1 MAYQQFLTA
10 RGQYADLGGSIA
22 SAQQSVVDDT
32 AANTQSS
39 QFYDSIKDQL
49 QSTGLMETV
58 SGIPM
63 AVAEI
68 KGVYNRVSTLGDKII
83 KAGQDSK
90 ALLEKQGA
98 KGLQTIKKGVTEVKT
113 TVQEGVQ
120 NVKQTVVDG
129 AESTQANLEA
139 LKTTVQQGGQD
150 LQATLETGVDTLRT
164 TAQEGGEALQT
175 AAQGGLDTL
184 QMAVQEGGEEL
195 RTTAQGGLETLQ
207 TTAQEGGGALQTA
220 IEEGG
225 GALQTAVQE
234 GGGALQTAVQE
245 GGGSSL
251 QSALEGGDEG
261 LRTAAQDYLQNA
273 LQGINAPRSAEE
285 QSSLD
290 EAYNQAMSS
299 LFPVS
304 EAPPVTTEAVESLTT
319 GATQRLSR
327 TMIGTRSEIMGRSQS
342 LIESTGEFAQNLAD
356 VPATDL
362 SLSSISS
369 RVPSIFR
376 SSGADNPFARSIVP
390 AIPEGPAAAN
400 LQGVFTDVGANLQ
413 EVGGGA
419 AANLQA
425 AGTRMAE
432 NLQDVGTRTISDLQA
447 TGTRTAENLSGAT
460 RELTQNL
467 EATGTRTVENLSG
480 GVAKV
485 SETLQQTGGALAE
498 NVSQTGTKLLS
509 TVTDTGA
516 SLLKTGEETLVG
528 LSDIALPVLGEAA
541 LAGTAV
547 YGLVKGFEDLFSHP
561 KAPTPIAVPQ
571 IANIGQSFQSGI

>member
-10 RGQYADLGGSIA
+10 RGQYADLGGTIA

-32 AANTQSS
+32 AQNTQSS
-39 QFYDSIKDQL
+39 QFYESIKDQL

-68 KGVYNRVSTLGDKII
+68 KGVYSRVSTLGDKII

-98 KGLQTIKKGVTEVKT
+98 KGLQTVKKGITEVKT
-113 TVQEGVQ
+113 TAQEGIQ

-129 AESTQANLEA
+129 AESTQANLES
-139 LKTTVQQGGQD
+139 LRTTVQEGGQD
-150 LQATLETGVDTLRT
+150 LQATLETG
-164 TAQEGGEALQT
+164 AS
-175 AAQGGLDTL
+175 
-184 QMAVQEGGEEL
+184 EL
-195 RTTAQGGLETLQ
+195 RTAAEGGLETLQ
-207 TTAQEGGGALQTA
+207 TTVQEGGEALRTTVGGGLDTLQTTVQ
-220 IEEGG
+220 EGG

-245 GGGSSL
+245 GGGASL
-251 QSALEGGDEG
+251 QSALAGGDGG
-261 LRTAAQDYLQNA
+261 LRTAAQDYLQNS
-273 LQGINAPRSAEE
+273 LQELNAPRSAEE

-369 RVPSIFR
+369 RVPTIFR
-376 SSGADNPFARSIVP
+376 SSGADNPFARAVMP

-413 EVGGGA
+413 AAGGGA
-419 AANLQA
+419 AANLQE
-425 AGTRMAE
+425 AGSRMAE
-432 NLQDVGTRTISDLQA
+432 NLQEVGSRTISDLQA

-460 RELTQNL
+460 RQLTENL
-467 EATGTRTVENLSG
+467 EATGTRTLENLTTAGTRTAENLSG

-509 TVTDTGA
+509 TVTDTGT

>member
-10 RGQYADLGGSIA
+10 RGQYADLGGTIA

-32 AANTQSS
+32 AQNTQSS
-39 QFYDSIKDQL
+39 QFYESIKDQL

-68 KGVYNRVSTLGDKII
+68 KGVYSRVSTLGDKII

-98 KGLQTIKKGVTEVKT
+98 KGLQTVKKGITEVKT
-113 TVQEGVQ
+113 TAQEGIQ

-129 AESTQANLEA
+129 AESTQANLES
-139 LKTTVQQGGQD
+139 LRTTVQEGGQD
-150 LQATLETGVDTLRT
+150 LQATLETG
-164 TAQEGGEALQT
+164 AS
-175 AAQGGLDTL
+175 
-184 QMAVQEGGEEL
+184 EL
-195 RTTAQGGLETLQ
+195 RTAAEGGLETLQ
-207 TTAQEGGGALQTA
+207 TTVQEGGEALRTTVGGGLDTLQT
-220 IEEGG
+220 
-225 GALQTAVQE
+225 TVQE

-245 GGGSSL
+245 GGGASL
-251 QSALEGGDEG
+251 QSALEGGDGG
-261 LRTAAQDYLQNA
+261 LRTAAQDYLQNS
-273 LQGINAPRSAEE
+273 LQELNAPRSAEE

-369 RVPSIFR
+369 RVPTIFR
-376 SSGADNPFARSIVP
+376 SSGADNPFARAVMP

-413 EVGGGA
+413 AAGGGA
-419 AANLQA
+419 AANLQE
-425 AGTRMAE
+425 AGSRMAE
-432 NLQDVGTRTISDLQA
+432 NLQEVGSRTISDLQA

-460 RELTQNL
+460 RQLTENL
-467 EATGTRTVENLSG
+467 EATGTRTLENLTTAGTRTAENLSG

-509 TVTDTGA
+509 TVTDTGT

>member
-32 AANTQSS
+32 ASNTQSS
-39 QFYDSIKDQL
+39 QFYESIKDQL

-68 KGVYNRVSTLGDKII
+68 KGVYSRISTLGDKIV

-98 KGLQTIKKGVTEVKT
+98 KGLQTVKKGVAEIKSN
-113 TVQEGVQ
+113 VQEGAQ
-120 NVKQTVVDG
+120 NIKQTVVDG
-129 AESTQANLEA
+129 AESTQANLET

-150 LQATLETGVDTLRT
+150 LQATLETGTS
-164 TAQEGGEALQT
+164 
-175 AAQGGLDTL
+175 
-184 QMAVQEGGEEL
+184 EL
-195 RTTAQGGLETLQ
+195 RTAAEGGLETLQ
-207 TTAQEGGGALQTA
+207 TTVQEGGEALRTTAESGGGALQTTA
-220 IEEGG
+220 ESGLET
-225 GALQTAVQE
+225 LQTTAE
-234 GGGALQTAVQE
+234 SGGV
-245 GGGSSL
+245 SL
-251 QSALEGGDEG
+251 QSALQGGDEEVQT
-261 LRTAAQDYLQNA
+261 RARDYLQNA
-273 LQGINAPRSAEE
+273 LQEMNAPRSAEE
-285 QSSLD
+285 QSRLD
-290 EAYNQAMSS
+290 EAYNQAMAS
-299 LFPVS
+299 LGP
-304 EAPPVTTEAVESLTT
+304 APEVAPVTTEAVESLTT
-319 GATQRLSR
+319 GATQQFSR
-327 TMIGTRSEIMGRSQS
+327 TMLGTRSETIGRSQS

-362 SLSSISS
+362 SLSSITS
-369 RVPSIFR
+369 RVPSIIR

-390 AIPEGPAAAN
+390 AIPEGPEAAN
-400 LQGVFTDVGANLQ
+400 LQGVFSDVGGFLQ
-413 EVGGGA
+413 RSGGQT

-425 AGTRMAE
+425 TGTRMAE
-432 NLQDVGTRTISDLQA
+432 NLGGTGSQTISDLQGA
-447 TGTRTAENLSGAT
+447 TRQLTENLEATGTRTLENLTTTGTRTAENLT
-460 RELTQNL
+460 
-467 EATGTRTVENLSG
+467 G

-571 IANIGQSFQSGI
+571 VANIGQSFQSGI

>member
-32 AANTQSS
+32 AQNTQSS
-39 QFYDSIKDQL
+39 QFYESIKDQL

-68 KGVYNRVSTLGDKII
+68 KGVYNRISTLGDKIV

-98 KGLQTIKKGVTEVKT
+98 KGLQTVKKGVTEVKT

-129 AESTQANLEA
+129 AESTQTNLEA

-150 LQATLETGVDTLRT
+150 LQATLETGASELRTAAQGGLETLQT
-164 TAQEGGEALQT
+164 TAQEGGEA
-175 AAQGGLDTL
+175 
-184 QMAVQEGGEEL
+184 L

-207 TTAQEGGGALQTA
+207 TTAQEGGEALRTTV
-220 IEEGG
+220 EEGG
-225 GALQTAVQE
+225 EALRTAAQGGLETLQTTAE
-234 GGGALQTAVQE
+234 GGGV
-245 GGGSSL
+245 SL
-251 QSALEGGDEG
+251 QSALQGGDEA
-261 LRTAAQDYLQNA
+261 LRTAGQDYLQNA
-273 LQGINAPRSAEE
+273 LQEMNAPRSAEV
-285 QSSLD
+285 QSRLD
-290 EAYNQAMSS
+290 EAYNQAMAS
-299 LFPVS
+299 LGP
-304 EAPPVTTEAVESLTT
+304 APEVAPLTTEAVESLTT

-327 TMIGTRSEIMGRSQS
+327 TMIGTRSETIGRSQS

-362 SLSSISS
+362 SLSSITS
-369 RVPSIFR
+369 RVPTIFR

-390 AIPEGPAAAN
+390 AIPEGPEAAN
-400 LQGVFTDVGANLQ
+400 LQGVFSDVGGFLQRSGGQTAANLQ
-413 EVGGGA
+413 TVGGGA

-425 AGTRMAE
+425 TGTRMAE
-432 NLQDVGTRTISDLQA
+432 NLGGTGSQTLENLQAVGTK
-447 TGTRTAENLSGAT
+447 TAENLSGAT
-460 RELTQNL
+460 RELTENL
-467 EATGTRTVENLSG
+467 VTSGTRTAENLSG

-571 IANIGQSFQSGI
+571 VANIGQSFQSGI

>member
-10 RGQYADLGGSIA
+10 RGQYADLGGTIA

-32 AANTQSS
+32 AQNTQSS
-39 QFYDSIKDQL
+39 QFYESIKDQL

-68 KGVYNRVSTLGDKII
+68 KGVYSRVSTLGDKII

-98 KGLQTIKKGVTEVKT
+98 KGLQTVKKGITEVKT
-113 TVQEGVQ
+113 TAQEGIQ

-129 AESTQANLEA
+129 AESTQANLES
-139 LKTTVQQGGQD
+139 LRTTVQEGGQD
-150 LQATLETGVDTLRT
+150 LQATLETG
-164 TAQEGGEALQT
+164 AS
-175 AAQGGLDTL
+175 
-184 QMAVQEGGEEL
+184 EL
-195 RTTAQGGLETLQ
+195 RTAAEGGLETLQ
-207 TTAQEGGGALQTA
+207 TTVQEGGEALRTTVGGGLDTLQTTVQ
-220 IEEGG
+220 EGG

-245 GGGSSL
+245 GGGASL
-251 QSALEGGDEG
+251 QSALEGGDGG
-261 LRTAAQDYLQNA
+261 LRTAAQDYLQNS
-273 LQGINAPRSAEE
+273 LQELNAPRSAEE

-369 RVPSIFR
+369 RVPTIFR
-376 SSGADNPFARSIVP
+376 SSGADNPFARAVMP

-413 EVGGGA
+413 AAGGGA
-419 AANLQA
+419 AANLQE
-425 AGTRMAE
+425 AGSRMAE
-432 NLQDVGTRTISDLQA
+432 NLQEVGSRTISDLQA

-460 RELTQNL
+460 RQLTENL
-467 EATGTRTVENLSG
+467 EATGTRTLENLTTAGTRTAENLSG

-509 TVTDTGA
+509 TVTDTGT